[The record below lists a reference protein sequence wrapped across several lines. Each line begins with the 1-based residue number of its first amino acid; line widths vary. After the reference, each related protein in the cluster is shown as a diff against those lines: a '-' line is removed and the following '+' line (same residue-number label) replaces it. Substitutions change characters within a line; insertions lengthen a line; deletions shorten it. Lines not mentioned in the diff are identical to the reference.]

1 MRASGRVATRG
12 TDNPELAEMADLTMT
27 IMAELLQSPDPADRV
42 LALQLYGPVYDDI
55 RKAKEIEAEDQTFSD
70 YF

>member
-1 MRASGRVATRG
+1 
-12 TDNPELAEMADLTMT
+12 MADLTMT